1 MRLSCIGKLSK
12 LFSSVVIDGVYY
24 DLTSQGIDIYDRV
37 LSLCNHALIPHF
49 SPVIQ
54 SCSGKQF
61 SDDCQ
66 HHQQPDQSMYR
77 KSKNEAYN
85 MCIPVIQVV
94 SQATV
99 IFIGSCNSGH
109 EHESYYIYEPLQ
121 EYRNTGSE
129 IKEQQQIKLQP
140 MQLMY

>member
-77 KSKNEAYN
+77 KSKMKHIICVY
-85 MCIPVIQVV
+85 
-94 SQATV
+94 
-99 IFIGSCNSGH
+99 
-109 EHESYYIYEPLQ
+109 
-121 EYRNTGSE
+121 
-129 IKEQQQIKLQP
+129 K
-140 MQLMY
+140 